1 MTIKT
6 PTLYL
11 AVENR
16 TRELDAR
23 ILVGGTLAARGVTVV
38 MGQQWLMNTNMF
50 RMPAGVFFFKGMNR
64 IQVQSME
71 RARKAGHFVVANDEE
86 AVGAADYDFIMRDVS
101 ADVHKVCQLILCQG
115 GRQQRALG
123 DAMPMLKDHMPI
135 VGNPRLDLVRP
146 DFGALYRAEAA
157 DIRRRHGPFI
167 LVNSNFGGIN
177 SAWGS
182 LEHYFQVLVNVGW
195 IDPKKPQDMK
205 LYEEHIAFDRI
216 NLSEIRRL
224 IAMLRSNL
232 SDRTI
237 IVRPHPSENIAAW
250 QSAYDGV
257 PGIKI
262 VHEGGHMPWILASDI
277 LVHTGCTTGLEAQVA
292 GHPAISIRPG
302 TSRWRDFYIS
312 NRANLTAM
320 KAEGAAHMVEEYL
333 RRDHDMFRRANHELM
348 ATVAEYFE
356 GVTGRFSFL
365 RMADSLFE
373 LFKDNPMLGR
383 YAWKPADNF
392 VRQID
397 RQDYLK
403 RKMSLTHEE
412 LKQRI
417 DVFQHVIGGFEAI
430 ATEEV
435 ADSVFVMRRRELV
448 PVDWTG

>member
-1 MTIKT
+1 MTVKT

-16 TRELDAR
+16 TRELDAK
-23 ILVGGTLAARGVTVV
+23 ILLGGTLAARGVTIVL
-38 MGQQWLMNTNMF
+38 GQQWLMSANMF

-64 IQVQSME
+64 IQVHSME

-101 ADVHKVCQLILCQG
+101 PDVHKVCQLVLCQG
-115 GRQQRALG
+115 ERQQRALG
-123 DAMPMLKDHMPI
+123 DAMPTLRGHMPI

-146 DFGALYRAEAA
+146 DFGALYRADAA
-157 DIRRRHGPFI
+157 DIRRRYGPFI

-182 LEHYFQVLVNVGW
+182 LERYFQVLINVGW

-205 LYEEHIAFDRI
+205 LYEEHIAFDRV
-216 NLSEIRRL
+216 NLSETRRL
-224 IAMLRSNL
+224 IAMLRYRFD
-232 SDRTI
+232 DRSI
-237 IVRPHPSENIAAW
+237 VVRPHPSENIAAW
-250 QSAYDGV
+250 QNAYIGV
-257 PGIKI
+257 PGVKI

-312 NRANLTAM
+312 NKVNMTATE
-320 KAEGAAHMVEEYL
+320 AEGAASMVEEYL
-333 RRDHDMFRRANHELM
+333 RRDPDMFRRANSRLM

-365 RMADSLFE
+365 RMADALFE
-373 LFKDNPMLGR
+373 LFKGNPLLGR
-383 YAWKPADNF
+383 HTWKPAKNF
-392 VRQID
+392 VSRIE
-397 RQDYLK
+397 REDYIK
-403 RKMSLTHEE
+403 RKMNLTHEE

-417 DVFQHVIGGFEAI
+417 EVFQQVVGGFEMVI
-430 ATEEV
+430 TEEV
-435 ADSVFVMRRRELV
+435 ADSVFVMRRRSA
-448 PVDWTG
+448 